1 MVIVPVN
8 SYHTPCTI
16 LVLNDR
22 RSPVRVAVSKNW
34 SMNSPLL
41 LSASPNREMK
51 PETLPSSNVSCTN
64 SPSRKKEYIPEGS
77 FAGAEAF
84 AVCWAAGA
92 ADADTGHASAKVTT
106 EAATA
111 ANTRHLRIMF
121 APVMIHHC
129 TPLQDSGRAW
139 RYLNSG

>member
-1 MVIVPVN
+1 
-8 SYHTPCTI
+8 
-16 LVLNDR
+16 
-22 RSPVRVAVSKNW
+22 
-34 SMNSPLL
+34 
-41 LSASPNREMK
+41 MK

-92 ADADTGHASAKVTT
+92 ADEDIGRASAKVTT

-111 ANTRHLRIMF
+111 ANIRHLRIMF
-121 APVMIHHC
+121 APVVIHHC
-129 TPLQDSGRAW
+129 TPLRVGERATSH
-139 RYLNSG
+139 R